1 MKTHK
6 PVLALDFDGVAAQY
20 DGWQGED
27 HMGRPMPGLERFLER
42 VIDQG
47 WQVILYSCRPTW
59 RLKGWAMLYGLSH
72 YFVGYNENPY
82 FADHPQE
89 KSCKPVATL
98 YLDDRAVRFHGDWEE
113 VLTIMGSAEHVKDKR
128 IYELEMERDMW
139 MQRYKQLVAQQG
151 EKK

>member
-1 MKTHK
+1 MTTHK
-6 PVLALDFDGVAAQY
+6 PVLAIDFDGVASQY
-20 DGWQGED
+20 YGWKGED
-27 HMGRPMPGLERFLER
+27 HLGRPMPGLERFLER
-42 VIDQG
+42 VVEQG
-47 WQVILYSCRPTW
+47 WQIILYSCRPAW
-59 RLKGWAMLYGLSH
+59 RLKNWAEQYGLAR

-89 KSCKPVATL
+89 KSCKPIATM
-98 YLDDRAVRFHGDWEE
+98 YLDDRAVRFHGDWAA
-113 VLTIMGSAEHVKDKR
+113 VLAIMGTEEQAKDRR